1 MIDKTKIAKLKNI
14 NLQCNKVII
23 PGTPQLQI
31 KTKLKKRKSKSNLTF
46 QITAEK
52 LDCVTS
58 QLRNELWTMVE
69 GLIPSVSS
77 PKKILGFGAS
87 RSPNKPLAAAEAELS
102 VVETDDDEFWRRIW
116 RKEDMSSDS
125 LLPYGSAISVVWFVR
140 SPNSHQNKKQFLK

>member
-31 KTKLKKRKSKSNLTF
+31 KTKLKKKKSKSNLTF

-58 QLRNELWTMVE
+58 QLRNEL
-69 GLIPSVSS
+69 
-77 PKKILGFGAS
+77 
-87 RSPNKPLAAAEAELS
+87 
-102 VVETDDDEFWRRIW
+102 
-116 RKEDMSSDS
+116 
-125 LLPYGSAISVVWFVR
+125 
-140 SPNSHQNKKQFLK
+140 